1 MRKCLIFI
9 LILALLCPASALA
22 AESPK
27 YLALVFD
34 GYPRE
39 AGTLLAGLEA
49 RGARVTFFLGEEA
62 ALHGEQLLENGHE
75 LGILTALGPELS
87 RREIA
92 GELKAWERQ
101 VNARVRL
108 LRTVSGCS
116 DGLRQVAKALGFT
129 FVIPAGDFGPLTPA
143 ADGEILLADGKMA
156 AISLLERVD
165 DLQDQG
171 YVFVTVSE
179 LARLRGASLRPGT
192 TCRSLPPKER

>member
-9 LILALLCPASALA
+9 LILALLPVSASA

-49 RGARVTFFLGEEA
+49 RGVRVTFFLGEEA
-62 ALHGEQLLENGHE
+62 AMYGKQLLENRHE
-75 LGILTALGPELS
+75 LGILTTLGPELS

-92 GELKAWERQ
+92 GKLQAWERQ
-101 VNARVRL
+101 ADVRVRL
-108 LRTVSGCS
+108 LRPTAGCS
-116 DGLRQVAKALGFT
+116 DGLRQVAKALGLT
-129 FVIPAGDFGPLTPA
+129 FVIPTDDFGPLTPA

-156 AISLLERVD
+156 PISLLEQVD

-171 YVFVTVSE
+171 FVFVTVSE
-179 LARLRGASLRPGT
+179 LARLRGAPLRPGT
-192 TCRSLPPKER
+192 TCRCLPPKER